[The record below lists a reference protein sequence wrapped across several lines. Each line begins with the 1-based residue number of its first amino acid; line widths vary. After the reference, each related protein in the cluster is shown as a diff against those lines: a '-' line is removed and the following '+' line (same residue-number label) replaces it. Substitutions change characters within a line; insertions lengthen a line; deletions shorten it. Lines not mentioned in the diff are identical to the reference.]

1 MFIIS
6 VIFIFAAVKT
16 DNETIIIPVGEI
28 IRNRLDELNISQTE
42 LAVRVGEHIQTI
54 SAILCGKREI
64 TIPLSVRLD
73 QELGFTPGTL
83 AIAQTQLLVKK
94 ELEGKQ
100 MESKQE
106 KKLLIM
112 EKIKN
117 NGGFWSYSG
126 IPEHLDDDSVIEAS
140 LVHLDLEDLPLLFG
154 IWSKAHIKKIW
165 KERLVSQGKRM
176 DILNYILAVKLFKY
190 LRHTRASQLAKGIII
205 LVIITWL
212 SGVFHLYIFNTILTT
227 IMNWGVLALMII
239 FQPEL
244 RRGLEQLGT
253 NQFSKLIGID
263 KSIEVKTKENIYR
276 IVIAAT
282 ELSKSKTGALIVI
295 ERDIKLNDII
305 DTGIMMDSEISPQLL
320 VNIFVPKTPLHD
332 GAVVISDNKIIAA
345 SCMLPLADDK
355 DIARELGTRHRAAI
369 GISKETDCVAVV
381 VSEETGKISIA
392 KEGTLI
398 ADVKEETLK
407 KILIKYLIT
416 IKDIEQE
423 KNAKIQ
429 RFKNL
434 YKKNKKSEE

>member
-1 MFIIS
+1 MEGFKGFKLD
-6 VIFIFAAVKT
+6 VTNFY
-16 DNETIIIPVGEI
+16 ETNIVSYIENLQEHP
-28 IRNRLDELNISQTE
+28 LDLFM
-42 LAVRVGEHIQTI
+42 L
-54 SAILCGKREI
+54 IL
-64 TIPLSVRLD
+64 D
-73 QELGFTPGTL
+73 
-83 AIAQTQLLVKK
+83 
-94 ELEGKQ
+94 
-100 MESKQE
+100 
-106 KKLLIM
+106 LLIV
-112 EKIKN
+112 
-117 NGGFWSYSG
+117 GF
-126 IPEHLDDDSVIEAS
+126 
-140 LVHLDLEDLPLLFG
+140 LV
-154 IWSKAHIKKIW
+154 
-165 KERLVSQGKRM
+165 
-176 DILNYILAVKLFKY
+176 VKLFKSI
-190 LRHTRASQLAKGIII
+190 RHTRASQLAKGIII
-205 LVIITWL
+205 LIIITWL
-212 SGVFHLYIFNTILTT
+212 SGLLHLYVFNAIMTA

-282 ELSKSKTGALIVI
+282 ELSKTRTGALIVI

-305 DTGIMMDSEISPQLL
+305 DTGILMDSEISPQLL
-320 VNIFVPKTPLHD
+320 VNIFTPRTPLHD
-332 GAVVISDNKIIAA
+332 GAVVITDNKIAAA

-423 KNAKIQ
+423 KKEKIK
-429 RFKNL
+429 RFKKF
-434 YKKNKKSEE
+434 YKKDEE

>member
-1 MFIIS
+1 MEGFNGFKLD
-6 VIFIFAAVKT
+6 VANFY
-16 DNETIIIPVGEI
+16 ETNIVSYIENLQEHP
-28 IRNRLDELNISQTE
+28 LDLFM
-42 LAVRVGEHIQTI
+42 L
-54 SAILCGKREI
+54 IL
-64 TIPLSVRLD
+64 D
-73 QELGFTPGTL
+73 
-83 AIAQTQLLVKK
+83 
-94 ELEGKQ
+94 
-100 MESKQE
+100 
-106 KKLLIM
+106 LLIV
-112 EKIKN
+112 
-117 NGGFWSYSG
+117 GF
-126 IPEHLDDDSVIEAS
+126 
-140 LVHLDLEDLPLLFG
+140 LV
-154 IWSKAHIKKIW
+154 
-165 KERLVSQGKRM
+165 
-176 DILNYILAVKLFKY
+176 VKLFKSI
-190 LRHTRASQLAKGIII
+190 RHTRASQLTKGIAI
-205 LVIITWL
+205 LIIITWL
-212 SGVFHLYIFNTILTT
+212 SGLLHLYVFNAIMTA

-282 ELSKSKTGALIVI
+282 ELSKTRTGALIVI

-305 DTGIMMDSEISPQLL
+305 DTGIAMDSEISPQLL
-320 VNIFVPKTPLHD
+320 VNIFTPRTPLHD
-332 GAVVISDNKIIAA
+332 GAVVISDNKIAAA

-423 KNAKIQ
+423 KNEKIK
-429 RFKNL
+429 RFKKF
-434 YKKNKKSEE
+434 YKKDEEKN